1 MATLNKSTLNFA
13 GAFTR
18 LDCVVAKLARTK
30 GIPLVCSITVEAP
43 LFDGGPIMYR
53 VDLSGGI
60 GPVTLELDH
69 QLFTAGDEYFAALA
83 IPKLEAA
90 ITSCTSVTRVAGSV
104 NSDLTPPDAV

>member
-1 MATLNKSTLNFA
+1 MATPNKSTLNFA

-18 LDCVVAKLARTK
+18 LDRVVAKLARAK
-30 GIPLVCSITVEAP
+30 GIPVVCSITVEAP

-60 GPVTLELDH
+60 APATLELDH
-69 QLFTAGDEYFAALA
+69 QLFTAGDECFAALA

-90 ITSCTSVTRVAGSV
+90 ITSCAPVTRVAGSV
-104 NSDLTPPDAV
+104 DSDSMSPDGV